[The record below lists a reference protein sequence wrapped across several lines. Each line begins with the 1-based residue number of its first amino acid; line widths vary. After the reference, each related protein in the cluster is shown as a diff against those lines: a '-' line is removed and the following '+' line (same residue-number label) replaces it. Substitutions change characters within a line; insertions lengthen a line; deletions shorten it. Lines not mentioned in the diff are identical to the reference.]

1 MQKFILEWLNWQKRY
16 VCQSGKCQTNFFLY
30 SFKFIIHKLKFCKI
44 AQLFLCSFL
53 CVSFSLE
60 RTCEETERVFFNKN
74 PALILSKIIKK
85 TRLKKKITLS
95 FLKFSNMLTGKSFVS
110 FYSLTEVIKIPIFTL
125 CSRNFRY
132 NSMVEEPHDRSD
144 SSSSE
149 DDSDREDCCI
159 MWLGNFF
166 PKKDKFGI
174 KIDQNT

>member
-1 MQKFILEWLNWQKRY
+1 MINLFTREID
-16 VCQSGKCQTNFFLY
+16 T
-30 SFKFIIHKLKFCKI
+30 
-44 AQLFLCSFL
+44 QLFLCPFL

-74 PALILSKIIKK
+74 PALILSK
-85 TRLKKKITLS
+85 RLDWKKKITLS
-95 FLKFSNMLTGKSFVS
+95 FLKFSNMLTEKTFVS
-110 FYSLTEVIKIPIFTL
+110 FYSITELIKRPIFTL

-159 MWLGNFF
+159 MWLANFF